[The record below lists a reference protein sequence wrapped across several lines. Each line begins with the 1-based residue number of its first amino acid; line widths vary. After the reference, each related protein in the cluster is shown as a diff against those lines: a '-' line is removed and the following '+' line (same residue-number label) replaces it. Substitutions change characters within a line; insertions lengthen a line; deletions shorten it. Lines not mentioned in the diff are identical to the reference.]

1 MDKDGKL
8 SLQEFLI
15 ANSGVGSIKCVKLIN
30 FDSGQNFFLHIFVAQ
45 VLLDKS

>member
-15 ANSGVGSIKCVKLIN
+15 ANYLVDNSVGGPPDQLPE
-30 FDSGQNFFLHIFVAQ
+30 D
-45 VLLDKS
+45 LLPPEEASVEEDENE